1 MATFKQDQQ
10 NCSLALSRSRHAV
23 DAEYETDVQDF
34 ERDELLRTLRLEDW
48 FATAAQGVPIWCY

>member
-1 MATFKQDQQ
+1 MVTLKQDQQ
-10 NCSLALSRSRHAV
+10 DGSVARSRSQHAV
-23 DAEYETDVQDF
+23 EAEHETDVQDF

>member
-1 MATFKQDQQ
+1 MVPAKQDQQ
-10 NCSLALSRSRHAV
+10 NCSAAQSRSQHAV
-23 DAEYETDVQDF
+23 EAEHETDAQDF

>member
-1 MATFKQDQQ
+1 MAPVEQTQRRH
-10 NCSLALSRSRHAV
+10 SLPLNPYQSRQE
-23 DAEYETDVQDF
+23 AEPETDLEDF

>member
-1 MATFKQDQQ
+1 MVPAKQDQQ
-10 NCSLALSRSRHAV
+10 NCGLALSRSQHAV
-23 DAEYETDVQDF
+23 DAEHETDMQDF